1 MGPKKRT
8 RTPPGDDLV
17 KPAGFDSDKWDAFDQ
32 IARMATIETHRG
44 NVKVGER
51 KQHKLD
57 QEAKKA
63 SMNALRHKKQAANK
77 EQKAWLNAL
86 LESNPDAKEGMEQH
100 GFCKIKEC
108 MPDEVMKQ
116 FVKIAGDTAFYRK
129 AGTIFNDK
137 PFYRDAWGDDE
148 IPDKGKEYCE
158 PPWSPLHPPL
168 SLLGPALTPFVL
180 RVHV

>member
-8 RTPPGDDLV
+8 RTPPGGDLV
-17 KPAGFDSDKWDAFDQ
+17 KPAGFDSAKWEAFDQ

-51 KQHKLD
+51 KEHKLD
-57 QEAKKA
+57 AEAKKA
-63 SMNALRHKKQAANK
+63 SMNALRRKQQAAKK
-77 EQKAWLNAL
+77 EEKAWLNAVF
-86 LESNPDAKEGMEQH
+86 ESNGEAKNSLEQH
-100 GFCKIKEC
+100 GFCKIKGC
-108 MPDEVMKQ
+108 MPEEVMKE
-116 FVKIAGDTAFYRK
+116 FVKIAGDTAFYGQ
-129 AGTIFNDK
+129 AGFIFNNK
-137 PFYRDAWGDDE
+137 PFYNDAWGEGE
-148 IPDKGKEYCE
+148 IPDEGLEYCE